1 MSAEKTTTRVGIENG
16 RAQYAFETVRRY
28 VEGNIQ
34 RDNKL
39 KEYRSYVKK
48 LPAMIKVNGLGQTLA
63 FLAFCFAKGDQY
75 RVLYQQI
82 SDWIKQKQPDLLE
95 EYGEKRDME
104 FVEIVVAMNS
114 NDYRVISNEVLAL
127 LDWMR
132 RFADGM
138 IRDQIS
144 KSKSNDSIL

>member
-1 MSAEKTTTRVGIENG
+1 MSAEKTTIRVGIENG
-16 RAQYAFETVRRY
+16 RAQYAFETVRRF

-39 KEYRSYVKK
+39 KEYRSYAKK

-63 FLAFCFAKGDQY
+63 FCFAKGDQY
-75 RVLYQQI
+75 KVLYQQI
-82 SDWIKQKQPDLLE
+82 YDWIKQKQPDLLE
-95 EYGEKRDME
+95 EYHEKRNME

-114 NDYRVISNEVLAL
+114 NDYRIISNEVLAL

-138 IRDQIS
+138 IRDQIHEPTP
-144 KSKSNDSIL
+144 NGGI